1 MRFTLKRKN
10 YDDLRGDDVLAPRL
24 LIVVC
29 VPDDVNRWLDQNEK
43 RMILQRC
50 GYFLSLRDSPPLPP
64 SQASV
69 TVQIPRRQQF
79 TVDELR
85 RIMEM
90 IGKGQRP

>member
-1 MRFTLKRKN
+1 MR
-10 YDDLRGDDVLAPRL
+10 RL

-29 VPDDVNRWLDQNEK
+29 VPDDVNRWLDQNEE

-50 GYFLSLRDSPPLPP
+50 GYFLSLRDSPALPP

-69 TVQIPRRQQF
+69 TVRIPRRQQF
-79 TVDELR
+79 TVNELR